1 MQRIS
6 VDIQKE
12 NILDDLE
19 KEYWKFKLVEE
30 FLAELKEFGE
40 RDNKSAKVVELRKMK
55 QRSRTMKEFVQEFK
69 RESEYKR

>member
-1 MQRIS
+1 M
-6 VDIQKE
+6 
-12 NILDDLE
+12 
-19 KEYWKFKLVEE
+19 EE